1 MQLCKIKHYL
11 DPLKVTIIE
20 TYTPDA
26 LVEMFTKQGI
36 EAEAVLDGR
45 YLPTHLKSQAI

>member
-1 MQLCKIKHYL
+1 MKLCKVKHYL
-11 DPLKVTIIE
+11 DPLKVTVIE

-36 EAEAVLDGR
+36 EAEVVINDN
-45 YLPTHLKSQAI
+45 YLPASLRVQAA